1 MPAKFKPV
9 VKGPQVFVQ
18 ARIAYQH
25 LTQPY
30 AGKEGDKPA
39 YSCCAIISKEDAA
52 VVEKTIAA
60 FRETPEALG
69 VWGGKRPSTFKQLIH
84 DGDEREDAAFKGRK
98 YFNCKSYRPVSVQNR
113 DKLPIV
119 NESEIYSGMWGIV
132 CLNIYAYNNVGGK
145 GVALGLEAV
154 LKTADDTAFTGSD
167 GANAFNDINVPDDDD
182 DDDDIC

>member
-9 VKGPQVFVQ
+9 VKGTKVFVQ
-18 ARIAYQH
+18 GRIAYQH

-30 AGKEGDKPA
+30 AAKPDDKPA
-39 YSCCAIISKEDAA
+39 YSCCVIVSREDGA
-52 VVEKTIAA
+52 VVEKAVAA
-60 FRETPEALG
+60 FRETPEASG

-145 GVALGLEAV
+145 GVALGLAAV
-154 LKTADDTAFTGSD
+154 LKTADDTAFTGIDRS
-167 GANAFNDINVPDDDD
+167 NTFNEINVPAADD